1 MPAANI
7 AVGIPAERIRQ
18 RPDIKQAERKLAAQ
32 TARIGVATAD
42 LYPSFSL
49 FGTLGLATL
58 KADSFL
64 DSASVVYGLTPSLD
78 WNIFDMGRIRQN
90 IKVQD
95 ARTEQALYNY
105 ELTMLQA
112 IKEVEDALSG
122 YHEQKLRLTALNKSV
137 SAAKESLKMSTILY
151 KDGLTA
157 FQDVLDAQRS
167 LFNQESARDQSTGNV
182 VIQLVTLYKA
192 LAGGWT
198 TQSEKEQAPYAQ

>member
-1 MPAANI
+1 
-7 AVGIPAERIRQ
+7 
-18 RPDIKQAERKLAAQ
+18 
-32 TARIGVATAD
+32 
-42 LYPSFSL
+42 
-49 FGTLGLATL
+49 
-58 KADSFL
+58 
-64 DSASVVYGLTPSLD
+64 
-78 WNIFDMGRIRQN
+78 MGRIRQN

-122 YHEQKLRLTALNKSV
+122 YYEQQLRLTALIKSV
-137 SAAKESLKMSTILY
+137 NASKDTLKMSTILY

-167 LFNQESARDQSTGNV
+167 VFTQESARDQTTGNV
-182 VIQLVTLYKA
+182 VIQLVSIYKA

-198 TQSEKEQAPYAQ
+198 TQAEKEQDPSVQ